1 MPEGL
6 RESFGGLLPAFG
18 AAALFW
24 AAALALYA
32 AFSLAIRRRAAAGA
46 DSPSVSALPIV
57 RLHAALALA
66 LAGVFLPA
74 LLAAQTAHP
83 ALAPLAGREDW
94 IFRAWLI
101 SLIAQAT
108 FAGAS
113 FSSSL
118 LTWYADRFAN
128 LTKTKLDDNLIPQI
142 RRVIRPVI
150 YAAGALTALGTAGVS
165 VTPLLAGLGIGGL
178 AVALAVQPTLSNL
191 FAGTYLAGEGDLN
204 EGDFIEMD
212 GGPAGFVVD
221 VGWRATRIRDRFN
234 NIILIPNSKLIESVV
249 TNYQSRNAAVTVIVE
264 CGVSYESD
272 LSRVE
277 RVAKDAD
284 LSARD
289 DLCEAVDDFEPAILF
304 TAFGESNV
312 DFVAV
317 MQATD
322 RTASFA
328 VKHEAIKRIHAAF
341 KREGIVINY
350 PVRRLIGDGGE
361 PNSGAEGGGRL

>member
-1 MPEGL
+1 MIDGDG
-6 RESFGGLLPAFG
+6 FAPALG

-24 AAALALYA
+24 ATALAIYA
-32 AFSLAIRRRAAAGA
+32 AFSLLIRRRAAARA
-46 DSPSVSALPIV
+46 DSPSVGALPIV

-83 ALAPLAGREDW
+83 ALAPLAGREEW

-113 FSSSL
+113 FSSAL
-118 LTWYADRFAN
+118 LTWYAERFAKR
-128 LTKTKLDDNLIPQI
+128 TKTKLDDNLIPQI

-165 VTPLLAGLGIGGL
+165 ITPLLAGLGIGGL

-277 RVAKDAD
+277 RVAKDAA
-284 LSARD
+284 LSARN
-289 DLCEAVDDFEPAILF
+289 DLDEAVDDFEPAILF

-328 VKHEAIKRIHAAF
+328 VKHEVVKRIHAAF
-341 KREGIVINY
+341 EREGIVINY
-350 PVRRLIGDGGE
+350 PVRRLIGDGGGE
-361 PNSGAEGGGRL
+361 MKAGAEGGGSV

>member
-1 MPEGL
+1 MIDGDTLWPVL
-6 RESFGGLLPAFG
+6 G

-24 AAALALYA
+24 VMALAVYA
-32 AFSLAIRRRAAAGA
+32 IFSLLIRHQAARA
-46 DSPSVSALPIV
+46 DSASVNALPII
-57 RLHAALALA
+57 RLHSALFFAVV
-66 LAGVFLPA
+66 GVFLGV
-74 LLAAQTAHP
+74 LLMTQTSHP
-83 ALAPLAGREDW
+83 ALSPLSGREDW
-94 IFRAWLI
+94 VFRTWLASI
-101 SLIAQAT
+101 IIQ
-108 FAGAS
+108 AS
-113 FSSSL
+113 FLSAAFADAL
-118 LTWYADRFAN
+118 LTWYSQHVAN
-128 LTKTKLDDNLIPQI
+128 RTDTKLDDNLIPQI

-165 VTPLLAGLGIGGL
+165 ITPLLAGLGIGGL

-212 GGPAGFVVD
+212 GGGPAGFVVD

-272 LSRVE
+272 LARVE
-277 RVAKDAD
+277 RVAKDAA
-284 LSARD
+284 LSARN
-289 DLCEAVDDFEPAILF
+289 DLDEAVDDFEPAILF

-312 DFVAV
+312 DFVTV

-328 VKHEAIKRIHAAF
+328 VKHEVIKRIHAAF
-341 KREGIVINY
+341 EREGIVINY
-350 PVRRLIGDGGE
+350 PVRRLIG
-361 PNSGAEGGGRL
+361 EGGGEMKAGEEGGGSL